1 QSGDGPRGV
10 VPVPRPPGAGGAGPG
25 GGAARRGGHLGGVA
39 GGVGVFPPDVVLE
52 PGEPLGR
59 PLYLEFLGEVEAA
72 GSRYH
77 PGRAGD
83 RIELDGVMLE
93 VLSPDSTLLALPLDV
108 NEHGVVLR
116 VTYGAVRLL
125 LQADAGLPVEA
136 RLAGRVGP
144 VELLKVGHHGSRS
157 ATSD

>member
-1 QSGDGPRGV
+1 
-10 VPVPRPPGAGGAGPG
+10 
-25 GGAARRGGHLGGVA
+25 
-39 GGVGVFPPDVVLE
+39 
-52 PGEPLGR
+52 
-59 PLYLEFLGEVEAA
+59 
-72 GSRYH
+72 
-77 PGRAGD
+77 
-83 RIELDGVMLE
+83 MLE

-157 ATSD
+157 PTSDAWLGELAPPQAVITVGRRNHYGHPAPEGLARLARHRGAVLRADESGTLTLSPDRHRGRGRKHHE

>member
-1 QSGDGPRGV
+1 
-10 VPVPRPPGAGGAGPG
+10 
-25 GGAARRGGHLGGVA
+25 
-39 GGVGVFPPDVVLE
+39 
-52 PGEPLGR
+52 
-59 PLYLEFLGEVEAA
+59 
-72 GSRYH
+72 
-77 PGRAGD
+77 
-83 RIELDGVMLE
+83 MLE

-144 VELLKVGHHGSRS
+144 VELLKVGHHGSRP
-157 ATSD
+157 ATSDAWLSELAPREALVTVGRRHPYRHPALEVLARL